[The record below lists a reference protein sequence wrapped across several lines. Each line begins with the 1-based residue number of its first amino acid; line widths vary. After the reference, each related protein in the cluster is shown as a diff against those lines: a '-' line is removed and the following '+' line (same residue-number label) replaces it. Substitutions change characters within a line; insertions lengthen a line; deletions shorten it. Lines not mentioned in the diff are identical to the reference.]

1 MRRTSLNTILL
12 VAVMFITSACG
23 GNLFASPT
31 LTSTPTSTQTNTP
44 QPTNTSTP
52 TKTPRPTSTRIPPTP
67 TRELPKGTPL
77 AEWSKIPV
85 MPNAIA
91 GETGETFYMYI
102 TEASV
107 DDALEY
113 YVQAMPKYG
122 WKFVDYY
129 PIEDVK
135 EIAVTQEKDGYTLNL
150 GFSIGF
156 IFIYR
161 EGDVTHVDIVINPR

>member
-1 MRRTSLNTILL
+1 
-12 VAVMFITSACG
+12 MFFTSACR

-31 LTSTPTSTQTNTP
+31 PTFTLISTLTITP
-44 QPTNTSTP
+44 QPTHTSTP
-52 TKTPRPTSTRIPPTP
+52 TKTPRPTSTPIPPTP

-91 GETGETFYMYI
+91 GETGENFYMYI

-107 DDALEY
+107 DDVLAY
-113 YVQAMPKYG
+113 YVRAMPQYG
-122 WKFVDYY
+122 WKFVDTI
-129 PIEDVK
+129 PSEDVK
-135 EIAVTQEKDGYTLNL
+135 EIAVTEENDGYTLYL

-161 EGDVTHVDIVINPR
+161 EDDLTHVDIFMNPR